1 MQFFKNISLK
11 TLTLAMLCGFVTA
24 VLFSFAG
31 FQAKSNVL
39 RQNVLRLHILANS
52 DSAADQALKLQVR
65 NRLLAE
71 TAELFKAA
79 QSKAEAMQQA
89 KQRLPQLKQ
98 LAEEELRRHGCS
110 DSVTVELGKSSFNT
124 RHYNGFSLP
133 AGEYDA
139 VRVLIGKA
147 QGHNW
152 WCVLFPALCV
162 PAATNSRGL
171 EQAVPA
177 NAAEIAE
184 QPQHYRVA
192 FKSAEIYEEV
202 KVTLKKLLKSNS

>member
-79 QSKAEAMQQA
+79 QSKAEAMHQA
-89 KQRLPQLKQ
+89 KQHLPQLKQ

-139 VRVLIGKA
+139 VRVLIGRA